1 MHNFFKYSLRIVF
14 VVLWMLLIYVFLIF
28 PTFFKDQQ
36 LEEKSLR
43 VYSWANRIDENMIRQ
58 FEQKT
63 GIKIYINYYE
73 SSEELL
79 TKIEKTSSL
88 ECDLIIPSAYI
99 LQRMIQK
106 ELIKKIDKKRCSFI
120 KDIYPEFLQQSF
132 DPENDYSIPIFWDVF
147 GIGYN
152 AQHVQNREVNLKL
165 LFDKK
170 SIIGKEIG
178 MTDDP
183 QESIFL
189 GAQYLHIPL
198 RGSFTDAELAQ
209 IRKLLLQQKEW
220 VGSYSDTQQGY
231 YLASDTFAVVAS
243 EREIIA
249 RKMIQYDHI
258 KFAML
263 PEGSMMRLDNVV
275 MYTSTK
281 KDDLIY
287 EFLDYLFSY
296 DVMMHHAKKYCV
308 LPTMK
313 NVFKDLDQK
322 YIGVDDLYPGSASF
336 KKLII
341 FNHGLTQ
348 KALNNFWIQFKAS

>member
-1 MHNFFKYSLRIVF
+1 MQNFFKYSLRIAF
-14 VVLWMLLIYVFLIF
+14 VLFWMILIYIFLMI
-28 PTFFKDQQ
+28 PTFFTRKQT
-36 LEEKSLR
+36 EEKSLR
-43 VYSWANRIDENMIRQ
+43 IYSWANRIDENMIRQ

-63 GIKIYINYYE
+63 GVKIYLNYYE

-88 ECDLIIPSAYI
+88 DCDLIIPSAYI
-99 LQRMIQK
+99 IQRMIEK
-106 ELIKKIDKKRCSFI
+106 ELVKKIDKQKCSFI
-120 KDIYPEFLQQSF
+120 KDIYPEFLAHTF
-132 DPENDYSIPIFWDVF
+132 DPANDYSIPIFWDVF

-152 AQHVQNREVNLKL
+152 VKMVGDRPVTLKM

-170 SIIGKEIG
+170 SIVGKEIG

-189 GAQYLHIPL
+189 GAQYLGIPL
-198 RGSFTDAELAQ
+198 RGSFTEAELAK
-209 IRKLLLQQKEW
+209 IRQLFIEQKEW
-220 VGSYSDTQQGY
+220 VGAYSDTQQGY
-231 YLASDTFAVVAS
+231 YLASDTFAIVAS

-249 RKMIQYDHI
+249 RQMIQYDHI

-275 MYTSTK
+275 IHAATTK
-281 KDDLIY
+281 DEIIY
-287 EFLDYLFSY
+287 KFLEYLFSY

-322 YIGVDDLYPGSASF
+322 YIGVDDLYPGSSSF